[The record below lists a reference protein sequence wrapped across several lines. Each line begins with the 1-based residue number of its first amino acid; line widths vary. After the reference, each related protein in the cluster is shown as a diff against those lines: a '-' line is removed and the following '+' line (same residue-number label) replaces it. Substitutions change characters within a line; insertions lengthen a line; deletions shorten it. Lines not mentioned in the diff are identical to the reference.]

1 MQQEEKSKKRTSIG
15 KISGIVGIF
24 CNFILAGSKIIIG
37 NLAGSMSIAADGLNN
52 LSDAASSIVTLIGFK
67 IAEKPADK
75 VHPYG
80 HARSEYLASLT
91 VAVMILFIGFELA
104 KSSVEKILH
113 PSPVEFSGAVLCV
126 LLFSIVIKMGM
137 AVYNYKM
144 GRKINSMTLKAIA
157 DDSRNDVIAT
167 SAVLVATLAEHGMGY
182 QIDGFMGLVVSLFVL
197 YSGISLARE
206 TISPLLGE
214 GADTELHDKLTK
226 YIQSCDMVLGCH
238 DLMVHDYGPGQCFAS
253 IHVEIDKNVDA
264 LVSHEV
270 IDRMERECLKKFDTH
285 LVIHYDPVI
294 TDDKEADARKQKVLA
309 CIEKI
314 DPQITLHDFRVS
326 KCESEI
332 RLTFDLV
339 LPETLERKKKQIQEQ
354 IETELNEGS
363 EDQYFLDIT
372 FDVENR

>member
-1 MQQEEKSKKRTSIG
+1 MSQEQNAKKRTSIG

-24 CNFILAGSKIIIG
+24 CNFILAGSKIVIG

-75 VHPYG
+75 EHPYG

-104 KSSVEKILH
+104 KSSVNKILH
-113 PSPVEFSGAVLCV
+113 PSPIEFSAVV
-126 LLFSIVIKMGM
+126 LLVLVFSILVKAGM
-137 AVYNYKM
+137 AVYTYKM
-144 GRKINSMTLKAIA
+144 GKKIKSTTLKAIA
-157 DDSRNDVIAT
+157 EDSRNDVIAT
-167 SAVLVATLAEHGMGY
+167 SAVLAATLIEHGMGY
-182 QIDGFMGLVVSLFVL
+182 QIDGIMGIVVSLFVL

-214 GADTELHDKLTK
+214 GADKELRSKLTE
-226 YIQSCDMVLGCH
+226 YIQSCELVLGCH

-264 LVSHEV
+264 LVSHET
-270 IDRMERECLKKFDTH
+270 IDRIERHCLKEFDTH

-294 TDDKEADARKQKVLA
+294 TDDKEAAQLKERVLA
-309 CIEKI
+309 CVDKL
-314 DPQITLHDFRVS
+314 DPQISLHDFRVS
-326 KCESEI
+326 WCEDGK

-339 LPETLERKKKQIQEQ
+339 LPGKIAPHKDRIRQQ
-354 IETELNEGS
+354 IEEELNKESG
-363 EDQYFLDIT
+363 DKYFLDIT
-372 FDVENR
+372 FDVEDR

>member
-1 MQQEEKSKKRTSIG
+1 M
-15 KISGIVGIF
+15 
-24 CNFILAGSKIIIG
+24 
-37 NLAGSMSIAADGLNN
+37 
-52 LSDAASSIVTLIGFK
+52 
-67 IAEKPADK
+67 
-75 VHPYG
+75 
-80 HARSEYLASLT
+80 
-91 VAVMILFIGFELA
+91 
-104 KSSVEKILH
+104 
-113 PSPVEFSGAVLCV
+113 
-126 LLFSIVIKMGM
+126 
-137 AVYNYKM
+137 
-144 GRKINSMTLKAIA
+144 
-157 DDSRNDVIAT
+157 
-167 SAVLVATLAEHGMGY
+167 
-182 QIDGFMGLVVSLFVL
+182 
-197 YSGISLARE
+197 
-206 TISPLLGE
+206 
-214 GADTELHDKLTK
+214 
-226 YIQSCDMVLGCH
+226 
-238 DLMVHDYGPGQCFAS
+238 
-253 IHVEIDKNVDA
+253 